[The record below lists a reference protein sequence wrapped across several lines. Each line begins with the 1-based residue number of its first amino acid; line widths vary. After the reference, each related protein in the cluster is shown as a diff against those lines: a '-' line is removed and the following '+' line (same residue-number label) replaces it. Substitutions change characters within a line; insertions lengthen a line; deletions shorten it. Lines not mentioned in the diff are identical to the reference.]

1 MTNQPDTTTLVLNAG
16 SSSLKL
22 AVFDAAHPEVE
33 LASGSV
39 QRVGGDAAQLAV
51 AWGAAA
57 EERNP
62 IACADHGQALHLLLE
77 ALDTL
82 CAGWRDGV
90 RAVGHRVVHGGAR
103 YTEPTVLT
111 HEVEREL
118 DSLTELAPLHNAR
131 AVDVIRASLRAI
143 PGVPQVACFDTA
155 FHADLP
161 AVTRRYALPR
171 ELADRYGIRRYGFH
185 GLSCEGS
192 MRTLAA
198 LNLDSMVR
206 VIICHLG
213 AGASITAVLN
223 GRSIDTSMGFTPLEG
238 LPMATRSGSIDPS
251 IPQYLERH
259 AGMTAED
266 VDRLLER
273 ESGLLGLSGTSGDV
287 AQLEAAAEGGDAP
300 ALEALNAF
308 AYAVR
313 RTIGGYLAILGGLD
327 VLVLTGGIG
336 EHGMQMRRRIL
347 EPLAHLGLTLDGDAN
362 AEAGGEQPVRISR
375 DGAAIDVWV
384 IPAREEAVIARQVAE
399 TIE

>member
-1 MTNQPDTTTLVLNAG
+1 
-16 SSSLKL
+16 
-22 AVFDAAHPEVE
+22 
-33 LASGSV
+33 
-39 QRVGGDAAQLAV
+39 
-51 AWGAAA
+51 
-57 EERNP
+57 
-62 IACADHGQALHLLLE
+62 
-77 ALDTL
+77 
-82 CAGWRDGV
+82 
-90 RAVGHRVVHGGAR
+90 
-103 YTEPTVLT
+103 
-111 HEVEREL
+111 
-118 DSLTELAPLHNAR
+118 
-131 AVDVIRASLRAI
+131 
-143 PGVPQVACFDTA
+143 
-155 FHADLP
+155 
-161 AVTRRYALPR
+161 
-171 ELADRYGIRRYGFH
+171 
-185 GLSCEGS
+185 
-192 MRTLAA
+192 
-198 LNLDSMVR
+198 
-206 VIICHLG
+206 
-213 AGASITAVLN
+213 LN

-259 AGMTAED
+259 AGMKAED